1 MTEPTVEYTPIA
13 IPVNGT
19 RPETTWVEV
28 GALARRILEK
38 ALTSAPAVCDALAM
52 VAETGS
58 PPFPEG
64 AALKVELEI
73 TAVRVRLVP
82 GP

>member
-1 MTEPTVEYTPIA
+1 MTEPTVEYAPIA
-13 IPVNGT
+13 TPVNGT
-19 RPETTWVEV
+19 RPETAWVELLP
-28 GALARRILEK
+28 LARRRLEG
-38 ALTSAPAVCDALAM
+38 ALMSSQQVIDSLAM
-52 VAETGS
+52 VAEMGS

-73 TAVRVRLVP
+73 TAARVRLVP